1 MGNAGQYNEAMAL
14 PTAIYSTR
22 QVRELDE
29 HAIRERGVAG
39 YTLMKRAGEA
49 SLRMMRTRWPMA
61 HQVVIVCGAG
71 NNAGDGYVLARF
83 AQAAG
88 LEVRV
93 LAAADP
99 QRLRGDAR
107 RAWQDFVASSGVV
120 QPFGD
125 AAALAAGD
133 VVVDAILGIGLE
145 GPVRPDLAVAIEAVN
160 ACGRPVFALD
170 IPSGLSGDTGLPMG
184 VAVRADCT
192 VTFIGLKTGLYLG
205 DGPEYCG
212 TVFFDD
218 LEVEAPRRDSL
229 VPRLHRMLESEI
241 AAALP
246 RRPRAAHKGSF
257 GRVLVIG
264 SGAGMPGATRLAGE
278 AALRVGAGLVTVL
291 AAPESALAVAGGR
304 PELIVHGLEDARA
317 VDEHVARAD
326 VIAVGPGLGRSDW
339 ARAVFA
345 RALVTSKPVIVDAD
359 ALNLL
364 AEQGLAARDNW
375 VLTPHPGEA
384 GRLLG
389 RDTAA
394 VQSDR
399 LGALEALV
407 ARYGGI
413 VVLKGAGTLVGGAGR
428 VAAICERGNP
438 GMAAPGM
445 GDVLTGAI
453 AGIVAQVGDPWCATR
468 VGVLAHAMAGDAEA
482 RNGERG
488 LLASEVAQEIRNW
501 VNLQ

>member
-1 MGNAGQYNEAMAL
+1 MAL

-22 QVRELDE
+22 QVRDLDE
-29 HAIRERGVAG
+29 YAIHERGIAG

-61 HQVVIVCGAG
+61 HHVVIVCGSG

-93 LAAADP
+93 LAVADP
-99 QRLRGDAR
+99 QGLRGDAR
-107 RAWQDFVASSGVV
+107 RAWQDFVASAGLVE
-120 QPFGD
+120 PFGD
-125 AAALAAGD
+125 PQLLAAGD
-133 VVVDAILGIGLE
+133 VVVDAMLGTGLD
-145 GPVRPDLAVAIEAVN
+145 GPVRPAFAAAIAAVN
-160 ACGRPVFALD
+160 GCGRPVFALD
-170 IPSGLSGDTGLPMG
+170 IPSGLSGDTGLPLG
-184 VAVRADCT
+184 AAVRADCT
-192 VTFIGLKTGLYLG
+192 ITFIGLKTGLYLG

-218 LEVEAPRRDSL
+218 LEVAAPERESL
-229 VPRLHRMLESEI
+229 VPRLQRILESEI
-241 AAALP
+241 GAALP

-264 SGAGMPGATRLAGE
+264 SGPGMPGATRLAGE

-291 AAPESALAVAGGR
+291 AAPECALAVAGGR
-304 PELIVHGLEDARA
+304 PELIVHALDDPRGVE
-317 VDEHVARAD
+317 EHLVRAD
-326 VIAVGPGLGRSDW
+326 VIAIGPGLGRSAW
-339 ARAVFA
+339 AHEVFA
-345 RALVTSKPVIVDAD
+345 RVIEAPRPLIVDAD

-364 AEQGLAARDNW
+364 AEQQLAARANW

-389 RDTAA
+389 VDTAA
-394 VQSDR
+394 IQSDR

-407 ARYGGI
+407 GRYGGI

-453 AGIVAQVGDPWCATR
+453 AGIVAQVGEPWRATR
-468 VGVLAHAMAGDAEA
+468 VGVLVHAMAGDAEA

-488 LLASEVAQEIRNW
+488 VLASEVAQEIRTW

>member
-1 MGNAGQYNEAMAL
+1 MAL

-22 QVRELDE
+22 QVRDLDQ
-29 HAIRERGVAG
+29 HAICEQGVPG

-49 SLRMMRTRWPMA
+49 SLRIMRTRWPMA
-61 HQVVIVCGAG
+61 HHIAIVCGSG

-88 LEVRV
+88 LDVRV
-93 LAAADP
+93 LAVADP
-99 QRLRGDAR
+99 QGLRGDAR
-107 RAWQDFVASSGVV
+107 RAWQDFVASAGEVE
-120 QPFGD
+120 PWGGG
-125 AAALAAGD
+125 AAGLVSGD
-133 VVVDAILGIGLE
+133 VVVDALLGTGLE
-145 GPVRPDLAVAIEAVN
+145 GPVRPAFAAAIAAIN

-170 IPSGLSGDTGLPMG
+170 IPSGLSGDTGLPLG
-184 VAVRADCT
+184 AAVRADCT
-192 VTFIGLKTGLYLG
+192 ITFVGLKTGLYLG

-212 TVFFDD
+212 TIFFDD
-218 LEVEAPRRDSL
+218 LEVTAPERDSL
-229 VPRLHRMLESEI
+229 RPRLQRILESEI
-241 AAALP
+241 GTALP

-264 SGAGMPGATRLAGE
+264 SGPGMPGATRLAGE

-291 AAPESALAVAGGR
+291 AAPECALAVAGGR
-304 PELIVHGLEDARA
+304 PELIVHALEDPQAI
-317 VDEHVARAD
+317 DEHLARAD
-326 VIAVGPGLGRSDW
+326 VIAIGPGLGRCNW
-339 ARAVFA
+339 AQRVFA
-345 RALVTSKPVIVDAD
+345 RVIDTPKPLIVDAD

-364 AEQGLAARDNW
+364 AAQACTARGNW

-384 GRLLG
+384 ARLLG
-389 RDTAA
+389 VDTAA
-394 VQSDR
+394 IQSDR
-399 LGALEALV
+399 LGALDALV
-407 ARYGGI
+407 GRYGGI
-413 VVLKGAGTLVGGAGR
+413 VVLKGAGTLVGGTGR

-453 AGIVAQVGDPWCATR
+453 AGIAAQVGDTWTATR
-468 VGVLAHAMAGDAEA
+468 VGVLVHAMAGDAEA

-488 LLASEVAQEIRNW
+488 LLASEVAQEIRTW

>member
-1 MGNAGQYNEAMAL
+1 MAL

-22 QVRELDE
+22 QVRELDDY
-29 HAIRERGVAG
+29 AIRERGVAG

-93 LAAADP
+93 LAAAEP
-99 QRLRGDAR
+99 GRLQGDAR
-107 RAWQDFVASSGVV
+107 RAWQDFVASAGVV

-125 AAALAAGD
+125 PAALAAGD
-133 VVVDAILGIGLE
+133 VVVDAILGTGLE
-145 GPVRPDLAVAIEAVN
+145 GPVRPAFAAAIEAVN

-218 LEVEAPRRDSL
+218 LEVVPPQRDSL

-291 AAPESALAVAGGR
+291 AAPESAVAVAGGR
-304 PELIVHGLEDARA
+304 PELIVHALDAPRA

-345 RALVTSKPVIVDAD
+345 RVLAASKPLIVDAD

-364 AEQGLAARDNW
+364 AEQGLGARDNW

-389 RDTAA
+389 LDTAA

-413 VVLKGAGTLVGGAGR
+413 VVLKGAGTLVGGSGR

-453 AGIVAQVGDPWCATR
+453 AGLVAQVGDPWRATR
-468 VGVLAHAMAGDAEA
+468 VGVLVHAMAGDAEA

-488 LLASEVAQEIRNW
+488 VLASEVAQEIRTW

>member
-1 MGNAGQYNEAMAL
+1 MAL

-22 QVRELDE
+22 QVRDLDE
-29 HAIRERGVAG
+29 YAIQERGIAG

-61 HQVVIVCGAG
+61 HQVAIVCGSG

-93 LAAADP
+93 LAVADP
-99 QRLRGDAR
+99 QGLRGDAR
-107 RAWQDFVASSGVV
+107 RAWQDFVASAGLVE
-120 QPFGD
+120 PFGD
-125 AAALAAGD
+125 PRLLAAGD
-133 VVVDAILGIGLE
+133 VVVDAMLGTGLD
-145 GPVRPDLAVAIEAVN
+145 GPVRPAFAAAIAAVN
-160 ACGRPVFALD
+160 GCGRPVFALD
-170 IPSGLSGDTGLPMG
+170 IPSGLSGDTGLPLG

-192 VTFIGLKTGLYLG
+192 ITFIGLKTGLYLG

-218 LEVEAPRRDSL
+218 LEVVAPERESL
-229 VPRLHRMLESEI
+229 VPRLQRILESEI
-241 AAALP
+241 GAALP

-264 SGAGMPGATRLAGE
+264 SGPGMPGATRLAGE

-291 AAPESALAVAGGR
+291 AAPECALAVAGGR
-304 PELIVHGLEDARA
+304 PELIVHTLDDPRG
-317 VDEHVARAD
+317 VDEHLARAD
-326 VIAVGPGLGRSDW
+326 VIAIGPGLGRSAW
-339 ARAVFA
+339 AREVFA
-345 RALVTSKPVIVDAD
+345 RLIETPRPLIVDAD

-364 AEQGLAARDNW
+364 AEQPRATRANW

-389 RDTAA
+389 VDTAA
-394 VQSDR
+394 IQSDR

-407 ARYGGI
+407 GRYGGI

-453 AGIVAQVGDPWCATR
+453 AGILAQVGEPWCATR
-468 VGVLAHAMAGDAEA
+468 VGVLVHAMAGDAEA

-488 LLASEVAQEIRNW
+488 VLASEVAQEIRTW